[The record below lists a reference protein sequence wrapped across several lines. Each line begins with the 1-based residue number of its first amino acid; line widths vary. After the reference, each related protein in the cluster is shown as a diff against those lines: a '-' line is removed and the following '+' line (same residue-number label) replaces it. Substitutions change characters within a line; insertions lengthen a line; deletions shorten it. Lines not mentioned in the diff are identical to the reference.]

1 MLTQPLT
8 PRERFARI
16 LAHQPADRVPI
27 DLEGTSLTSLQPQA
41 ALRLKAALGIAGEPP
56 ARIAAYDERLLEKLG
71 VDFRRVGW
79 LVGSGDHPV
88 EGRPGYQEDMWGI
101 GRTWTGQY
109 WDIVHFPLKGATID
123 DLAAYPWPDP
133 ERIMAE
139 AAPLLEQHRAEAR
152 RLWLETDTVVVAEHP
167 VYGVLELACWMCGFD
182 DFLWRIAG
190 DQPFVRRLFELF
202 LDLQRRFIRPYY
214 QALGQT
220 IHLTTSGDDFG
231 TQRGPFLSPRAF
243 RSLVKPYLAERIAF
257 TRLFTPAAF
266 WHHTC
271 GSVYDLIPDLIEA
284 GVEILNPIQP
294 GAFKMEPERLK
305 ADFGG
310 RICFHGGM
318 DTQHIL
324 PFGTPAEV
332 EAEVKRLME
341 IMKPGGGYIFSAAH
355 NLQED
360 IPPENLVAMF
370 RAAQVFGR
378 Y

>member
-1 MLTQPLT
+1 MLTPPLT

-27 DLEGTSLTSLQPQA
+27 DLEGTSLTSLHPQA
-41 ALRLKAALGIAGEPP
+41 ALRLKAALGIVGEPP
-56 ARIAAYDERLLEKLG
+56 PGIAAYDERLLAKLG

-79 LVGSGDHPV
+79 LVGSGNHPV
-88 EGRPGYQEDMWGI
+88 AGHPGYQEDMWGV
-101 GRTWTGQY
+101 GRAWTGQY

-123 DLAAYPWPDP
+123 DLEAYPWPDP
-133 ERIMAE
+133 EQIMAQ
-139 AAPLLEQHRAEAR
+139 AAPQLEQQRVETR
-152 RLWLETDTVVVAEHP
+152 RLWQETEAVVVAEHP

-190 DQPFVRRLFELF
+190 DQPFVRRLFDIF
-202 LDLQRRFIRPYY
+202 ADLQRRFIRPYY
-214 QALGQT
+214 QALGET

-257 TRLFTPAAF
+257 TRQFTPAAF

-294 GAFKMEPERLK
+294 GAYKMEADRLK
-305 ADFGG
+305 ADFGS
-310 RICFHGGM
+310 RICFQGGM
-318 DTQHIL
+318 DTQQIL

-332 EAEVKRLME
+332 EAEVRRLME

-355 NLQED
+355 NIQED

-370 RAAQVFGR
+370 HAAQEFGK